1 MEISARLKD
10 SKEAVKVTYNFP
22 SDLKGLTDK
31 FGADVV
37 YAKAMGSLIIDI
49 QATIRR
55 YLVAKTDKD
64 GKVVSKPKTQ
74 AEIQAIISSWVPG
87 VGAVRKTPVEKI
99 GNLLSQMTPE
109 EKKALLAQLSAKA

>member
-1 MEISARLKD
+1 MEISAKLKD
-10 SKEAVKVTYNFP
+10 SKEAITVNYNFP
-22 SDLKGLTDK
+22 SDLKGLTEK

-37 YAKAMGSLIIDI
+37 YSKAIDSL
-49 QATIRR
+49 TINVQSLVRR
-55 YLVAKTDKD
+55 HLITKVDKD
-64 GKVVSKPKTQ
+64 GKTISKPKTQ
-74 AEIQAIISSWVPG
+74 AEIQAIVSAWIPG